1 MSNTSSTSSDTAND
15 SKDTNASQ
23 DSTPSNI
30 QFNQDISNSEEI
42 KKTEPIKNKVQILYL
57 KDQIESKKMEAA
69 VSTVLNVSNVKDIF
83 KAKTEKEKI
92 KEAKQVLLELS
103 QRMARRK
110 ILKSGD
116 DDGTGSIFIQVVH

>member
-15 SKDTNASQ
+15 SKDTKASQ
-23 DSTPSNI
+23 DSTPSTI
-30 QFNQDISNSEEI
+30 QYNQDDSTSEEI
-42 KKTEPIKNKVQILYL
+42 KKTEPIRNKVRIFYL

-103 QRMARRK
+103 QKMARRK
-110 ILKSGD
+110 KQTQQSLAL
-116 DDGTGSIFIQVVH
+116 FA